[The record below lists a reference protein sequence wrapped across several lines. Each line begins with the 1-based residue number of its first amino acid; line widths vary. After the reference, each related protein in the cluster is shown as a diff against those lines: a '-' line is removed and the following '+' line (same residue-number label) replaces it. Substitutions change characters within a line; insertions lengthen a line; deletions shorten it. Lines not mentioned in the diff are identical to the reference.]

1 MSWSSRR
8 LAISKQVKNSL
19 PFETSPRLNNTPMSY
34 IDHRRP
40 KEAFQSMHVGKS
52 LFLAIVRILMKP
64 ATDNA
69 GNPVSSSGS
78 IRPMAAPGQKPLLTM
93 HHGPTAYFQV
103 PACRSDSRLAK
114 TLATASQ
121 RVLHGLARAS
131 GKTVERHGNC
141 DAHAAWT

>member
-1 MSWSSRR
+1 
-8 LAISKQVKNSL
+8 
-19 PFETSPRLNNTPMSY
+19 MSY

-78 IRPMAAPGQKPLLTM
+78 IRPMAAPGHYDK
-93 HHGPTAYFQV
+93 
-103 PACRSDSRLAK
+103 CRFMFSALAASEIWPGFDAFNS
-114 TLATASQ
+114 LASFA
-121 RVLHGLARAS
+121 
-131 GKTVERHGNC
+131 
-141 DAHAAWT
+141 